1 MSPSNIPTVSPS
13 EVPSMAP
20 TELPSTEP
28 TNIPSLSPF
37 STPATSETAT
47 ISKTSTT
54 TSSHRIDIE
63 DIDDLQ
69 CDYDCKSLDETSE
82 STLEIEVEYSF
93 AANTGHSIEGMDCFI
108 FHIISRHF
116 IMTQL
121 DTEKFEVCDITT
133 VRITGGWTTS
143 CVSPPCLVSNGSTLN
158 HDGNVSMTLIS
169 TESQITELAKPDLVD
184 LTDAMEF
191 AFSEIWHV
199 NVDIVI
205 ALRIVETADISSVQT
220 VVVGEG
226 DTHFHLQIIWIIMLS
241 VAICFCLIGT
251 TLMLCVLPSIRRQPD
266 GADTKKE
273 CTPHSNGHLV
283 GNGHHGAGNSRFGFD
298 SHHGTNSKTVC
309 DHSTDT
315 QMTQSLKQSVPLNT
329 MSVQTRSRRSTMST
343 VPSMDSVSIMSTGL
357 SSRKRSSHSSALPM
371 DVNGNEDLV
380 PLQMQVEDVYQRQL
394 EAVRL
399 SQATNGVSGRHDD
412 NEELQ
417 EGLKPMPLN
426 MLTPPVARRMGV
438 FDDALAMSLP
448 RSPMNEGMGQLEG
461 VMDGDWE
468 MLHNDK
474 MKRKRRR
481 RKMKK
486 GKYHHPQ
493 IGFIDTGTAVVSL

>member
-1 MSPSNIPTVSPS
+1 MS
-13 EVPSMAP
+13 
-20 TELPSTEP
+20 
-28 TNIPSLSPF
+28 
-37 STPATSETAT
+37 ATSETAT
-47 ISKTSTT
+47 IWKTSTT
-54 TSSHRIDIE
+54 TNSHRIDVE

-69 CDYDCKSLDETSE
+69 CDYDCKSLDQTSE

-93 AANTGHSIEGMDCFI
+93 AANTGHSIEGMDCFL

-121 DTEKFEVCDITT
+121 ETQRFEVCDITT

-169 TESQITELAKPDLVD
+169 TESQITKLAKPDLA
-184 LTDAMEF
+184 DAMEF
-191 AFSEIWHV
+191 AFAEIWNV
-199 NVDIVI
+199 NIHVDIGI
-205 ALRIVETADISSVQT
+205 ALRIIETADINDISSVQT
-220 VVVGEG
+220 VVVGKG

-266 GADTKKE
+266 GADTKNK
-273 CTPHSNGHLV
+273 CTPHSNGH
-283 GNGHHGAGNSRFGFD
+283 HGAGNLRFGFD

-329 MSVQTRSRRSTMST
+329 MTVQTRSRRSTTST
-343 VPSMDSVSIMSTGL
+343 VPSMDSISIMSTGP
-357 SSRKRSSHSSALPM
+357 SSRKRSSQSSALPLDM
-371 DVNGNEDLV
+371 DGNDDLV

-468 MLHNDK
+468 ILHNDK